1 MNGFQEVL
9 LFGLLS
15 ATCVGVF
22 TYASETR
29 KRLLSLEKR
38 SERQLAMLVAL
49 LEKSG
54 IDPVTLD

>member
-1 MNGFQEVL
+1 MNGFKEVL
-9 LFGLLS
+9 FFGLLS
-15 ATCVGVF
+15 GTCVGVF

-29 KRLLSLEKR
+29 KRLLVLEKR

-54 IDPVTLD
+54 IDPLTLD